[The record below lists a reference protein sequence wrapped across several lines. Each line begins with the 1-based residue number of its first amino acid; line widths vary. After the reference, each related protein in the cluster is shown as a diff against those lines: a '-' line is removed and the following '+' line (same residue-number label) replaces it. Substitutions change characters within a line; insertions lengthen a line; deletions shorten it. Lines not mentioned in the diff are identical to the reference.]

1 VETSA
6 NTSRPWHL
14 SIPGMSLNLAVIL
27 RESAKRDP
35 ERVAIILDS
44 FKFTYRQLDVLSN
57 QVASSLKSAGLQ
69 KGDRVG
75 LMLPNVP
82 QFPIAYF
89 GILKA
94 GGVVVPMNVLLKA
107 PEISFYMGDSGA
119 HYLIVWDDFAAEALK
134 GIANLQGVST
144 YVALKPGATDAPAG
158 TRNFM
163 ELMGGDPGFDGEA
176 TQGDDTAVIL
186 YTSGTTGKPK
196 GAELTHLNLFMNAH
210 MNSHVF
216 GSGPDDVT
224 LAVLPMFHSFGQSAV
239 MNVAL
244 HVGGTLTLVP
254 RFDTEKVL
262 EVIQRDRVTVFPGVP
277 TMFFALLHHP
287 NAEKFDT
294 SSLRIAVSGGA
305 AIPGEVIN
313 AFERKYGIVIL
324 EGYGLSETSPTATF
338 NVSAKE
344 RKVLSIGKPLFG
356 VEMKIFDEQNTE
368 LPPGKDHVGE
378 IVIRGHNV
386 MKGYW
391 NQPEANIEAF
401 KAGWFHSGD
410 LGYVDEDGFFFIVDR
425 KKEMII
431 RGGFNVYPREIE
443 EVIYAHPAVAEAAV
457 IGVPDER
464 LGEEVKAVVSLK
476 PGAQASEED
485 IIAFVK
491 ERVAAYKYPR
501 SVQFVETL
509 PKGATGK
516 ILKKELKAQLEAAA
530 RA

>member
-1 VETSA
+1 
-6 NTSRPWHL
+6 
-14 SIPGMSLNLAVIL
+14 MSLNLAVIL
-27 RESAKRDP
+27 RESARRDP
-35 ERVAIILDS
+35 DHVAIILDS
-44 FKFTYRQLDVLSN
+44 FKLTYGQLDALSS
-57 QVASSLKSAGLQ
+57 QVASSLKSTGLQ

-107 PEISFYMGDSGA
+107 PEVSFYVGDSGSR
-119 HYLIVWDDFAAEALK
+119 YLITWEDFAGEALK
-134 GIANLQGVST
+134 GIAGIGPVT
-144 YVALKPGATDAPAG
+144 TFVALRPGVTDLPAG
-158 TRNFM
+158 TRNFA
-163 ELMGGDPGFDGEA
+163 ELMTGDPKFDTEA
-176 TQGDDTAVIL
+176 TAGDDTAVIL

-216 GSGPDDVT
+216 GSVANDVT

-244 HVGGTLTLVP
+244 HVGATLTLVP
-254 RFDTEKVL
+254 RFDVEKVL

-287 NAEKFDT
+287 NADKFDT
-294 SSLRIAVSGGA
+294 SSLRMAVSGGA
-305 AIPGEVIN
+305 AIPGEVLQ
-313 AFERKYGIVIL
+313 AFESKFKTIIL

-338 NVSAKE
+338 NISAEE
-344 RKVLSIGKPLFG
+344 RRILSIGKPLFG
-356 VEMKIFDEQNTE
+356 VEMKIFDEQDRE
-368 LPPGKDHVGE
+368 LPAGKDHVGE

-391 NQPEANIEAF
+391 NKPEANAEAF
-401 KAGWFHSGD
+401 KGGWFHSGD

-431 RGGFNVYPREIE
+431 RGGFNVYPREVE

-464 LGEEVKAVVSLK
+464 LGEEVKAVVALR
-476 PGAQASEED
+476 PGANATADD

-501 SVQFVETL
+501 TVQFVETL
-509 PKGATGK
+509 RKGATGK
-516 ILKKELKAQLEAAA
+516 ILKNELKAELEAAA
-530 RA
+530 RT

>member
-1 VETSA
+1 
-6 NTSRPWHL
+6 
-14 SIPGMSLNLAVIL
+14 L
-27 RESAKRDP
+27 RESARRDP
-35 ERVAIILDS
+35 DRVAIILDS
-44 FKFTYRQLDVLSN
+44 FKFTYGQLDALSN
-57 QVASSLKSAGLQ
+57 QVASSLKAAGLK

-89 GILKA
+89 AILKA

-107 PEISFYMGDSGA
+107 PEVSFYMGDSGA
-119 HYLIVWDDFAAEALK
+119 RFLVVWDDFAGEALK
-134 GIANLQGVST
+134 GIANLKPVT
-144 YVALKPGATDAPAG
+144 TFVALRPGDAEAPAG

-163 ELMGGDPGFDGEA
+163 ELMGGDPRFDTE
-176 TQGDDTAVIL
+176 TTEGDDTAVIL

-254 RFDTEKVL
+254 RFDAEKVL
-262 EVIQRDRVTVFPGVP
+262 EVIQRDKVTVFPGVP
-277 TMFFALLHHP
+277 TMFFALLHYP
-287 NAEKFDT
+287 NGDKFDT

-305 AIPGEVIN
+305 AIPGEVLQ
-313 AFERKYGIVIL
+313 AFERKFKTTIL

-338 NVSAKE
+338 NVSAEE

-356 VEMKIFDEQNTE
+356 VEMKIFDEQDKE
-368 LPPGKDHVGE
+368 LPAGKDHVGE

-391 NQPEANIEAF
+391 NQPEANAEAF
-401 KAGWFHSGD
+401 KSGWFHTGD
-410 LGYVDEDGFFFIVDR
+410 LGYIDEDGFFFIVDR

-431 RGGFNVYPREIE
+431 RGGFNVYPREVE
-443 EVIYAHPAVAEAAV
+443 EVIYAHPAVAEAASHGLPSFHYAPMSRGTWSYLELAQEV
-457 IGVPDER
+457 IENESP
-464 LGEEVKAVVSLK
+464 
-476 PGAQASEED
+476 
-485 IIAFVK
+485 
-491 ERVAAYKYPR
+491 
-501 SVQFVETL
+501 
-509 PKGATGK
+509 
-516 ILKKELKAQLEAAA
+516 
-530 RA
+530 

>member
-1 VETSA
+1 
-6 NTSRPWHL
+6 
-14 SIPGMSLNLAVIL
+14 MSLNLAVIL

-35 ERVAIILDS
+35 DRVAIILDS
-44 FKFTYRQLDVLSN
+44 FKFTYGQLDALSS
-57 QVASSLKSAGLQ
+57 QVASSLKAAGLR

-82 QFPIAYF
+82 QFAIAYF
-89 GILKA
+89 AILKA

-107 PEISFYMGDSGA
+107 PEVSFYMGDSGSR
-119 HYLIVWDDFAAEALK
+119 YMMVWDDFAGEALK
-134 GIANLQGVST
+134 GIAGLPEVT
-144 YVALKPGATDAPAG
+144 TFVALKPGGAETPAG

-163 ELMGGDPGFDGEA
+163 ELMGGDPKFDMET

-216 GSGPDDVT
+216 GSGPEDVT

-287 NAEKFDT
+287 NAAKFDT

-305 AIPGEVIN
+305 AIPGEVIQ
-313 AFERKYGIVIL
+313 AFERQFKTVIL

-338 NVSAKE
+338 NISAEE

-356 VEMKIFDEQNTE
+356 VEMKIFDEQDRE
-368 LPPGKDHVGE
+368 LPAGKDNVGE

-391 NQPEANIEAF
+391 NQPQANAEAF
-401 KAGWFHSGD
+401 KSGWFHSGD
-410 LGYVDEDGFFFIVDR
+410 LGYVDDEGYFFIVDR

-431 RGGFNVYPREIE
+431 RGGFNVYPREVE

-464 LGEEVKAVVSLK
+464 LGEEVKAVVALK
-476 PGAQASEED
+476 PGANASAED
-485 IIAFVK
+485 IIDFVK

-501 SVQFVETL
+501 TVQFVDTL

-516 ILKKELKAQLEAAA
+516 ILKKELKAQLEASA
-530 RA
+530 RS

>member
-1 VETSA
+1 
-6 NTSRPWHL
+6 
-14 SIPGMSLNLAVIL
+14 MSLNLAVIL

-35 ERVAIILDS
+35 DHVAIILDS
-44 FKFTYRQLDVLSN
+44 FKFTYGQLDVLSN
-57 QVASSLKSAGLQ
+57 QVASSLKAAGLK

-82 QFPIAYF
+82 QFPMAYF

-107 PEISFYMGDSGA
+107 PEITFYMGDSGA
-119 HYLIVWDDFAAEALK
+119 KYMIVWDDFAGEALK
-134 GIANLQGVST
+134 GTANLGVT
-144 YVALKPGATDAPAG
+144 TFVTLKPGATDTPPG
-158 TRNFM
+158 TRSFM
-163 ELMGGDPGFDGEA
+163 ELLAGDPKFDGEA

-210 MNSHVF
+210 MVSHVF

-224 LAVLPMFHSFGQSAV
+224 LAVLPMFHSFGQSSV

-244 HVGGTLTLVP
+244 HVGSTLTLVP
-254 RFDTEKVL
+254 RFDAEKVM
-262 EVIQRDRVTVFPGVP
+262 EVIQRDKVTVFPGVP

-287 NAEKFDT
+287 SAGKYDL

-305 AIPGEVIN
+305 AIPGEVIQ
-313 AFERKYGIVIL
+313 AFESKFKTTIL

-338 NVSAKE
+338 NFSAAE
-344 RKVLSIGKPLFG
+344 RKVLSIGKPIFG
-356 VEMKIFDEQNTE
+356 VEIRIFDIDDKQ
-368 LPPGKDHVGE
+368 LPAGKDHVGE

-391 NQPEANIEAF
+391 NKPEANIEAF
-401 KAGWFHSGD
+401 KGGWFHTGD
-410 LGYVDEDGFFFIVDR
+410 LGYVDQDGFFFIVDR

-431 RGGFNVYPREIE
+431 RGGFNVYPREVE

-464 LGEEVKAVVSLK
+464 LGEEVKAVVALK
-476 PGAQASEED
+476 PGAKASAED
-485 IIAFVK
+485 IIEFVK
-491 ERVAAYKYPR
+491 ERLAAYKYPR
-501 SVQFVETL
+501 TVQFVDTL

-516 ILKKELKAQLEAAA
+516 ILKKELKAQLEAATKA
-530 RA
+530 